1 MRLCNRYQ
9 RRTCASSSAS
19 SLPPRRCII
28 ASKKRARE
36 VVRET
41 GKEIDPLSSLFLLL
55 NLETLEYVR
64 KCIVSPCARERLS
77 LINYN
82 NSVYAKNGTKR
93 KSPFTKENL
102 GN

>member
-41 GKEIDPLSSLFLLL
+41 GKEIDPFTLCLFLSLD
-55 NLETLEYVR
+55 LETLRYVR
-64 KCIVSPCARERLS
+64 KCSVSSCARE
-77 LINYN
+77 IKFN
-82 NSVYAKNGTKR
+82 
-93 KSPFTKENL
+93 
-102 GN
+102 

>member
-41 GKEIDPLSSLFLLL
+41 GKEIDPFSVPLSLPRFRDIAIRT
-55 NLETLEYVR
+55 EVQRIVVR
-64 KCIVSPCARERLS
+64 ARRLS
-77 LINYN
+77 LI

-93 KSPFTKENL
+93 KSPFTRENV